1 MYSCADWRI
10 PHGLYIVH
18 TRIISTAGE
27 IRYQIK
33 SNQYVCTIPIQRDI
47 DFSQERSQKVAP
59 SCMYYITY
67 IYGFHRRCF
76 NKPPLTT

>member
-10 PHGLYIVH
+10 PHDLYIVH

-33 SNQYVCTIPIQRDI
+33 SNQYVHTIPIQRDT
-47 DFSQERSQKVAP
+47 K
-59 SCMYYITY
+59 SCAELHVLYVMVFIVDAL
-67 IYGFHRRCF
+67 I
-76 NKPPLTT
+76 NLL